1 MEAARAI
8 DKKILV
14 VEDEPDLLEALDT
27 ALRVAGG
34 FTVFTAADGE
44 TAVEVAL
51 REKPDL
57 IFLDIRIPKLNGSEV
72 LERIRADEGWGARVP
87 VSILT
92 AQSDLSVVSAAIAIG
107 GPNTDYLTKTDWSL
121 EKLVEHVNQRLNITE

>member
-1 MEAARAI
+1 MEAGNTI

-14 VEDEPDLLEALDT
+14 VEDEPDLLEALET

-44 TAVEVAL
+44 IAVETAL
-51 REKPDL
+51 KEKPDMV
-57 IFLDIRIPKLNGSEV
+57 FLDIRIPKLNGSEV
-72 LERIRADEGWGARVP
+72 LERIRADKPWGEKVP

-92 AQSDLSVVSAAIAIG
+92 AQSDLSVVSAAIEIG

-121 EKLVEHVNQRLNITE
+121 EKLVEHVNNRLHLNK